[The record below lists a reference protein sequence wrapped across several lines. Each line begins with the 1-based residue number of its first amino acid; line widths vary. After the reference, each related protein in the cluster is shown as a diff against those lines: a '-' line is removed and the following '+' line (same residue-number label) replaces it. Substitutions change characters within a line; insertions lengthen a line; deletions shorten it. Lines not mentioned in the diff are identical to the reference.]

1 MRISHEM
8 ESIVFIFTCDDLICM
23 EYLTWF
29 ISIFILIFELMGAI
43 MIVYGGVRAAI
54 GVVLIEVIHRTNIYY
69 NTVRIDFTNKLIF
82 GLEFIIA
89 ADVLATI
96 LAPSIEDVLLL
107 GAIVA
112 IRTVLSHFLLKE
124 ATDYTMNDVFLLK
137 NE

>member
-1 MRISHEM
+1 
-8 ESIVFIFTCDDLICM
+8 M